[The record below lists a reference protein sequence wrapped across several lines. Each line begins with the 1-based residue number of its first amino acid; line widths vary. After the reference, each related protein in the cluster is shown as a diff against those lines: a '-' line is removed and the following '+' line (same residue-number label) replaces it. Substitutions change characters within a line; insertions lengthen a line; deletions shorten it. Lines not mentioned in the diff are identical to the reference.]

1 MASSDPS
8 PPLDSLPSEP
18 AVRPPEIS
26 TEDGVAEEEATVEAL
41 PAEPSDAS
49 ASKSAPESAPEVA
62 AAVEAAASME
72 SAPAETTAAETKPGE
87 ATPEKSPDAK
97 EAGPSVDEPTLDARP
112 SVDEPTLDAGPSV
125 DEPTLVE
132 VEPPAPGERVLPP
145 LDLAPAAAAAS
156 TAKNSPKIVETD
168 DDDVDA
174 EWELTGDLFKVPE
187 SEKPE
192 VISAAPAAAALLDR
206 PWKDVDDLDDDETS
220 VVADEKSDD
229 DLDDDATDD
238 LDDDDATSVVA
249 NEKPASAEAKPSG
262 RAWKDVDDLEDDDD
276 PSEFL
281 PTRVLGVPAPTSVPV
296 AGQRTLVPPPPSRSA
311 MRSRA
316 PGAPSLPAIPAP
328 PTLPRSVSPHSVPPV
343 AFDWIREQASNPA
356 GRVKLALGAL
366 AVLLLGI
373 LPIAAFGAFAAGP
386 LKRLFGG
393 EEGGTLVVTVASM
406 NHGPVDAPLVVAD
419 EILRCKESPCR
430 ISKLVP
436 GTHFVRVSAP
446 GYQEMAPRAVSI
458 EADSEA
464 ALHIELARIPA
475 PEKVAA
481 PAAALDLDDSSVRP
495 EALPNTPIQSTVH
508 SASAAAV
515 PLTQAS
521 RSAAAGSGAGEP
533 GTLNLSSNPPSNV
546 VLDGRPL
553 GITPRSGIR
562 VKPGPHQVVFIHP
575 KHGRKNAR
583 ANVKPGA
590 VSNVSVRFR

>member
-8 PPLDSLPSEP
+8 PPFDSSPSEP
-18 AVRPPEIS
+18 AVRPPETPID
-26 TEDGVAEEEATVEAL
+26 DGVASEDDAAADTL
-41 PAEPSDAS
+41 LAEPSDAS
-49 ASKSAPESAPEVA
+49 ASKSSPELVPEVA
-62 AAVEAAASME
+62 EAAPAKPESERASPELALADAE
-72 SAPAETTAAETKPGE
+72 SARVETEAAEAKPGE
-87 ATPEKSPDAK
+87 ATPVKSPDADDT
-97 EAGPSVDEPTLDARP
+97 GL

-125 DEPTLVE
+125 DEPTLDPGPSVDEPTLVE
-132 VEPPAPGERVLPP
+132 VGPSAPGERVLPP
-145 LDLAPAAAAAS
+145 LDLAPAVATAS
-156 TAKNSPKIVETD
+156 PAEKSPKVVEID
-168 DDDVDA
+168 DDDVDDA
-174 EWELTGDLFKVPE
+174 EWELTGDLFSVPE
-187 SEKPE
+187 SEKPD
-192 VISAAPAAAALLDR
+192 VVSGPPPAAALLER
-206 PWKDVDDLDDDETS
+206 PWKDV
-220 VVADEKSDD
+220 
-229 DLDDDATDD
+229 DD

-249 NEKPASAEAKPSG
+249 NEKPAPAEAKPAG
-262 RAWKDVDDLEDDDD
+262 ERAWKDVDDLEDDDDD

-281 PTRVLGVPAPTSVPV
+281 PTRVLGVPAPTSVPTG
-296 AGQRTLVPPPPSRSA
+296 GQRTLVPPPPSRGA
-311 MRSRA
+311 TRSRSPA
-316 PGAPSLPAIPAP
+316 ALSLPAIPPP
-328 PTLPRSVSPHSVPPV
+328 PTLPRSVGPHSVPPV
-343 AFDWIREQASNPA
+343 AFDWIRERASNRA
-356 GRVKLALGAL
+356 GRVTLALGAL

-373 LPIAAFGAFAAGP
+373 LPIAAFGAFVAGP

-406 NHGPVDAPLVVAD
+406 NHGPIDAPLVVAD

-430 ISKLVP
+430 ISKLTP

-481 PAAALDLDDSSVRP
+481 PAAPLDLDDPSVRP
-495 EALPNTPIQSTVH
+495 EALPSTPIQSTVH
-508 SASAAAV
+508 SASAAAA
-515 PLTQAS
+515 PLTATG
-521 RSAAAGSGAGEP
+521 RSAAVGSASGEP